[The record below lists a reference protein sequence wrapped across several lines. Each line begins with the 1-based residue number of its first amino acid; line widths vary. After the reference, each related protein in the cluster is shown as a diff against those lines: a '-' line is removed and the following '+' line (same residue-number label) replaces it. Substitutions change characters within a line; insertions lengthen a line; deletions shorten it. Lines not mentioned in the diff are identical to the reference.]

1 MSEILL
7 RKFGVYEIVQPQE
20 VGPER
25 AVPDHIDKPLYYFP
39 SGRVE
44 PPKLPEIKTQDTIK
58 RMRDTCRLAAEI
70 LAKCGAMV
78 EPGISTDE
86 LDKFAHSEILKAG
99 AYPSPLRYEG
109 FPKSICTSVN
119 NVACHGIP
127 DVRKL
132 VDGDIIN
139 VDVTVYREKVHGDC
153 SKTFLVGDSVD
164 EKGRDLVRIAEECRD
179 IGIAVCAPG
188 VALNTIGTVID
199 DHARK
204 HGYTVAPTFC
214 GHGIGS
220 YFHGPPDIYH
230 GRNQF
235 AGTMQPGMT
244 FTVEPVIT
252 MGSQDMAIMEDNW
265 TIVSVDNARSAQFEH
280 TILITEDGH
289 EILTFV

>member
-1 MSEILL
+1 MEPVEI
-7 RKFGVYEIVQPQE
+7 
-20 VGPER
+20 GPER
-25 AVPDHIDKPLYYFP
+25 PVPEHIDKPMYYYP

-44 PPKLPEIKTQDTIK
+44 PPSVPEIKCLDTIL
-58 RMRDTCRLAAEI
+58 RMRESCRLAAEI
-70 LAKCGAMV
+70 LRRCGELVA
-78 EPGISTDE
+78 PGITTDE
-86 LDKFAHSEILKAG
+86 LDKFAHDAILQAN

-127 DVRKL
+127 DIRKL
-132 VDGDIIN
+132 IDGDIIN
-139 VDVTVYREKVHGDC
+139 VDVTVFHQKVHGDC

-164 EKGRDLVRIAEECRD
+164 EKGRELVRVAEECRD
-179 IGIAVCAPG
+179 IGIEVCGPG
-188 VALNTIGTVID
+188 VELTRIGAVIEE
-199 DHARK
+199 HARK
-204 HGYTVAPTFC
+204 HGMTVAPTFC

-235 AGTMQPGMT
+235 AGTMEPGMT

-252 MGSQDMAIMEDNW
+252 MGSKDMAILEDNW

-280 TILITEDGH
+280 TILITQDGK
-289 EILTFV
+289 EILTVE

>member
-1 MSEILL
+1 MPFNSS
-7 RKFGVYEIVQPQE
+7 KFGVYELVEPVE

-25 AVPDHIDKPLYYFP
+25 PVPDHIDKPLYYFP
-39 SGRVE
+39 GGRAE
-44 PPKLPEIKTQDTIK
+44 PPQQPEIKDADTIK
-58 RMRDTCRLAAEI
+58 RMRDSCRLAAEI
-70 LAKCGAMV
+70 LRKCGELV

-86 LDKFAHSEILKAG
+86 LDKFAHNEIIKAN

-139 VDVTVYREKVHGDC
+139 VDITVYTGKVHGDC

-164 EKGRDLVRIAEECRD
+164 DKGKELVRVAEECRD
-179 IGIAVCAPG
+179 LGIDVCGPG
-188 VALNTIGTVID
+188 VELTRIGAVIEE
-199 DHARK
+199 HARK
-204 HGYTVAPTFC
+204 HGFTVAPTFC

-230 GRNQF
+230 GRNSF
-235 AGTMQPGMT
+235 GGIMETGMT
-244 FTVEPVIT
+244 FTIEPVIT
-252 MGSQDMAIMEDNW
+252 MGTKDMAILEDNW

-280 TILITEDGH
+280 TILITENGH
-289 EILTFV
+289 EILTVE